1 VLSFRRSWTKIYA
14 FSTECQGG
22 EFAPTGIYSPRF
34 NDIWSL
40 GVILLNLATGRNP
53 WKSATAADPT
63 FQAYLQDPLNFLPN
77 VLPISPELN
86 DILVRVLDVD
96 WPRRLTLRQFRRAI
110 ENLDSFYADGVVF
123 EGSLARCPW
132 EVGIDLSLSDEP
144 SVGKV
149 DLPRRAMSA
158 GESFGFKSRW
168 SDDTDESDIVF
179 TEAAAAQDA
188 LRHGPWSP
196 MVDTPDPGRRTWLA
210 ETLGLSKYQEDR
222 SYSYGEWTPSITH
235 SPPSPYLS
243 DSSVPTTPENTS
255 RIIGIVEG
263 KSKPALRHKLTID
276 TALVSKPRYYDSS
289 DVTSFETVDGVSPTS
304 SSAMHTAVE
313 QVSYPSSF
321 TMASSRGSDIFL
333 QSPESIDLGSII
345 VPDVKDLGP
354 GVPWNF
360 SRVEPVA
367 ATAAA
372 VAEVTFASRYPST
385 QESYDSV
392 SSSVE
397 AYPDYVLASPRDYFT
412 WSGFYERKV
421 SDGGGGRSSGEPY
434 DLGARQASWS
444 TRKGRRVTSP
454 DGRSFN
460 PFARMGSRSPSPEA
474 PHPQRSHERKTSEP
488 LVFSK
493 LRHREDH
500 GKGTLRRRLDSY
512 LHPQNAQSPHAQA
525 DSQNAFPEAPP
536 AALQQ
541 DKRSAKP
548 WFLPSLFCLNQHP
561 QRWLKSKTISFRYSP
576 FSKNKILL
584 VYWRSALQVRRLYRW
599 HSFLYYLRGIWLV

>member
-1 VLSFRRSWTKIYA
+1 M
-14 FSTECQGG
+14 
-22 EFAPTGIYSPRF
+22 
-34 NDIWSL
+34 
-40 GVILLNLATGRNP
+40 LNLATGRNP

-96 WPRRLTLRQFRRAI
+96 WRRRLTLRQFRRAI

-132 EVGIDLSLSDEP
+132 EVGVDLNLSDEP
-144 SVGKV
+144 SVGKA
-149 DLPRRAMSA
+149 DLPRRAVSA
-158 GESFGFKSRW
+158 GESFEFKSRW
-168 SDDTDESDIVF
+168 SEDTDESDIVF
-179 TEAAAAQDA
+179 TETAVAQDA
-188 LRHGPWSP
+188 LHHGPWSP

-210 ETLGLSKYQEDR
+210 ETLGLSKFQDDLS

-235 SPPSPYLS
+235 SSPSPYLS
-243 DSSVPTTPENTS
+243 SGSSVPTTPENTS
-255 RIIGIVEG
+255 RIIGIDG
-263 KSKPALRHKLTID
+263 QGSKPALRHKLTID

-289 DVTSFETVDGVSPTS
+289 DVTSFETVDGVSSTS

-321 TMASSRGSDIFL
+321 TMASSRGSDILL
-333 QSPESIDLGSII
+333 QSPESIDLSSII
-345 VPDVKDLGP
+345 IPDVKDIGP

-385 QESYDSV
+385 QGSYDSI
-392 SSSVE
+392 SSSVG
-397 AYPDYVLASPRDYFT
+397 AYPNHVLASPRDYFT
-412 WSGFYERKV
+412 WSGFYKREL

-434 DLGARQASWS
+434 DLGARQASWGI
-444 TRKGRRVTSP
+444 RKGRRVTSP

-460 PFARMGSRSPSPEA
+460 PFARMRSRSSSPEL
-474 PHPQRSHERKTSEP
+474 PHPQGSHDRKTSEP
-488 LVFSK
+488 LVSSK
-493 LRHREDH
+493 LWHREDH

-512 LHPQNAQSPHAQA
+512 LHPQNAHSPPAQA
-525 DSQNAFPEAPP
+525 DSQNTFPEAPP
-536 AALQQ
+536 TALQQ
-541 DKRSAKP
+541 DKRDHEAYRRSAKP

-561 QRWLKSKTISFRYSP
+561 QR
-576 FSKNKILL
+576 
-584 VYWRSALQVRRLYRW
+584 
-599 HSFLYYLRGIWLV
+599 